1 VERVGRKKELKL
13 RNELWEELKP
23 GEEPVPIIAEDVDGL
38 VGLMARTLAI
48 ARDRPPESFLWFR
61 GLPRGDRQLV
71 PKLMRDGKTVAEVF
85 ERERRLITRFRQRSM
100 PYWPA
105 GHAQN
110 DWEQLFAMQHFG
122 MPTRLLDWTENLFV
136 AAHFAVSPIVDDGLP
151 APSVWC
157 VDPIAWNRA
166 MPVLSEFGNSIHVL
180 TTSDDEIESYRPE
193 TTKRRNRSP
202 VAIFGTHNS
211 QRIVAQRG
219 TFMIW
224 GNDTRSLEEFAN
236 ETAATLW
243 KL

>member
-1 VERVGRKKELKL
+1 
-13 RNELWEELKP
+13 
-23 GEEPVPIIAEDVDGL
+23 
-38 VGLMARTLAI
+38 
-48 ARDRPPESFLWFR
+48 
-61 GLPRGDRQLV
+61 
-71 PKLMRDGKTVAEVF
+71 
-85 ERERRLITRFRQRSM
+85 M

-243 KL
+243 KLSIRGNRDELRRDLALLGFGETMVFPELTALATELSKTEGWRP